1 MTNLMPSS
9 PTKRQIHAKSSHHS
23 PSSTESSPLNSV
35 GGGSGDSTEKLTRSA
50 GTVGIGVMGSRV
62 LGLVREM
69 VLAYFFR
76 TGAGLDAFYAAFRI
90 PNLLRDMFGEGALS
104 KAFVTTFSEVGEKE
118 GEEAGVRLAN
128 LVLNALLVVVGIA
141 TLLGI
146 YFSEEIVNA
155 MLPGNGFNLPLPAD
169 EGFGFESKRELT
181 VFLTQ
186 IMFPFLLLVS
196 VAAVAMGFLNARGKF
211 IVPAMASMFFNL
223 GSIVVGVVG
232 YFVAPRLGQHPTVG
246 MAVGVLA
253 GGVFQLLWQVPA
265 LWKQGYRY
273 RTTLN
278 FRDAS
283 FQKVIRL
290 FGPGALVAATVQ
302 VNVFINSIFAS
313 LGSGWLSWIS
323 QSFRLLHLPIGLV
336 GVSVS
341 VATLPALSRAVAHN
355 DKTVFRENFSHAMR
369 LVLLFMIPA
378 SVGLIV
384 LAEPIV
390 RLIYERGRFEANDT
404 QQVAAALVFYALGL
418 TSYAAV
424 KIVTDGFYAL
434 QDIRAPL
441 VVSILS
447 MIANAGLNWF
457 FIAVL
462 AMDHR
467 GLALST
473 SCTMTLSLGW
483 LWVLLRRRSGLAGLG
498 GGAALTMMWKMI
510 IASAVMGAVAAGTS
524 EFFDSWLGHD
534 TLLPRLAQ
542 VGASIGFAL
551 AVLYGV
557 CKVLRVR
564 EMNQALRA
572 LNGRGRDIE
581 VS

>member
-1 MTNLMPSS
+1 MSSS
-9 PTKRQIHAKSSHHS
+9 PTERQIHAKSSHHS
-23 PSSTESSPLNSV
+23 PSTTGSNSQGT
-35 GGGSGDSTEKLTRSA
+35 GGAGSRDSTEKLTRSA
-50 GTVGIGVMGSRV
+50 GTVTIGVMGSRL

-104 KAFVTTFSEVGEKE
+104 KAFVSTFSEVGEKE

-128 LVLNALLVVVGIA
+128 LVLNALLVIVGMA

-146 YFSEEIVNA
+146 YFSEEIVSA
-155 MLPGNGFNLPLPAD
+155 MLPGSGFNLPLPAD
-169 EGFGFESKRELT
+169 ESFGFASKRELT

-186 IMFPFLLLVS
+186 VMFPFLLLVS
-196 VAAVAMGFLNARGKF
+196 VAAVAMGFLNARGRF

-223 GSIVVGVVG
+223 GAIVVGVAG
-232 YFVAPRLGQHPTVG
+232 YFVAPSFGQHPTVG

-253 GGVFQLLWQVPA
+253 GGVLQLLWQVPA
-265 LWKQGYRY
+265 LWRQGYRY
-273 RTTLN
+273 RAALN
-278 FRDAS
+278 FRDPG
-283 FQKVIRL
+283 FQKVLRL

-302 VNVFINSIFAS
+302 VNVFINSVFAS
-313 LGSGWLSWIS
+313 LGSGWLSWIT

-336 GVSVS
+336 GVAVS
-341 VATLPALSRAVAHN
+341 VVSLPALSRAVARS
-355 DKTVFRENFSHAMR
+355 DQTEFRETFSHAMR

-384 LAEPIV
+384 LSEPIV

-404 QQVAAALVFYALGL
+404 RQVAATLVFYALGL

-441 VVSILS
+441 VVSILT

-457 FIAVL
+457 FIAKL
-462 AMDHR
+462 GMDHR

-473 SCTMTLSLGW
+473 SCTMTVSLAW
-483 LWVLLRRRSGLAGLG
+483 LWFLLRRRSGLAGLG
-498 GGAALTMMWKMI
+498 GGATLAMMGKMI
-510 IASAVMGAVAAGTS
+510 VASAIMGMVAAGTS
-524 EFFDSWLGHD
+524 EFLDSRLGHEA
-534 TLLPRLAQ
+534 LLPRLAQ
-542 VGASIGFAL
+542 VGASIGL
-551 AVLYGV
+551 AFVVLYGA
-557 CKVLRVR
+557 CKVLRVS
-564 EMNQALRA
+564 EMDQALRA
-572 LNGRGRDIE
+572 LAGRGREME
-581 VS
+581 V